1 MNMGAPTV
9 RLPSTAW
16 KPGQS
21 GNPTGKGGGR
31 PKKPRAPDP
40 ATIEFIQKRRVLA
53 DVEALAREA
62 GLEAI
67 TCLREIMNNRD
78 VQATTRVGAA
88 ATLLDRGFG
97 RPKINVDVHS
107 VIGFHNLSAL
117 SDEQLLQLDFLM
129 RLIEENAAKDVAAKG
144 DGPIIEGHT
153 VETSGDSP

>member
-1 MNMGAPTV
+1 
-9 RLPSTAW
+9 
-16 KPGQS
+16 
-21 GNPTGKGGGR
+21 
-31 PKKPRAPDP
+31 
-40 ATIEFIQKRRVLA
+40 
-53 DVEALAREA
+53 
-62 GLEAI
+62 
-67 TCLREIMNNRD
+67 MNNKE